1 MMRILG
7 TIAAGLLIPALAG
20 AGQTSS
26 FSGGVPA
33 GQVTNE
39 TVHLSLSDA
48 ISRGLEHNLGVILEE
63 QRVRSSGSSR
73 LLALSELV
81 PHLSGNIRESRQV
94 VNLAAFGFTGF
105 DGIEIPSLVGPFNV
119 FDARLALS
127 TPIVDIAGWQ
137 RLHAATASESAA
149 RADYRQAR
157 ETVVLAVGNLYLL
170 ALADQARVA
179 SADAQV
185 ATADSLVRLANDRHS
200 SGLVPQIDVVRQQVQ
215 LQGARAQQISANAAL
230 GNRKLQLARAI
241 GLPAGQAFDLT
252 TTSAFVAS
260 QTPGFDDALKSAEAH
275 RPEVVSARA
284 RVEAAKAG
292 RKAAAAGA
300 LPSLHL
306 DADVG
311 AMGNT
316 TGSAQPT
323 YTIAAA
329 LRVPIFAGGQRRAEV
344 QQADA
349 ELRQREGELADLE
362 NGLHYEIESALLT
375 LNAAAAG
382 VDVAT
387 SAASLSRDELTQA
400 QDRFTAGVAGTVEVV
415 QAQEAVA
422 RASEQYIASVYAH
435 TIAKA
440 GLARAMGDA
449 ETRFLAL
456 VGGQQ

>member
-7 TIAAGLLIPALAG
+7 VTMAGLLVPALAW
-20 AGQTSS
+20 AGQTSP
-26 FSGGVPA
+26 FVGGVPTEH
-33 GQVTNE
+33 VTNT

-48 ISRGLEHNLGVILEE
+48 IGRGLEHNLGVILEE
-63 QRVRSSGSSR
+63 QQVRTSGSSR
-73 LLALSELV
+73 LQALSELL
-81 PHLSGNIRESRQV
+81 PHLSGTVRESRQV
-94 VNLAAFGFTGF
+94 VSLAAFGFTGF
-105 DGIEIPSLVGPFNV
+105 GDFVLPSLVGPFNV
-119 FDARLALS
+119 FDARVAMS
-127 TPIVDIAGWQ
+127 TPIVDVAAWQ
-137 RLHAATASESAA
+137 RLHAANASESAA
-149 RADYRQAR
+149 RGDYRQAR
-157 ETVVLAVGNLYLL
+157 ETVVLAVGNLYLM
-170 ALADQARVA
+170 ALADQARLT

-185 ATADSLVRLANDRHS
+185 ATAESLVRLADDRHTA
-200 SGLVPQIDVVRQQVQ
+200 GLVPQIDVVRQQVQ
-215 LQGARAQQISANAAL
+215 LQGARSQQISAKAAL
-230 GNRKLQLARAI
+230 ANRKLQLARAI

-252 TTSAFVAS
+252 TTSAFVPS
-260 QTPGFDDALKSAEAH
+260 QTPGFDEALKEAEDH
-275 RPEVVSARA
+275 RPEVISARA
-284 RVEAAKAG
+284 RLDAAQAAK
-292 RKAAAAGA
+292 RAAVASS

-311 AMGNT
+311 AIGNT
-316 TGSAQPT
+316 TGSAEPT
-323 YTIAAA
+323 YTVAAA

-344 QQADA
+344 QRADA
-349 ELRQREGELADLE
+349 ELHERQAELADLE

-387 SAASLSRDELTQA
+387 SAASLAKDELTQA